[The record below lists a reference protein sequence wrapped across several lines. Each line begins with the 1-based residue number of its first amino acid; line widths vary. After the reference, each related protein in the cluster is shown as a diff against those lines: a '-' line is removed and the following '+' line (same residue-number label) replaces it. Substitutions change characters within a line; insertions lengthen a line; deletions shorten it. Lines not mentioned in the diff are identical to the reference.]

1 MCVMMNT
8 TTTSVGQL
16 SPQCCQSLNNF
27 NQYSKWQQK
36 NCSEWLNAHT
46 VRRQD
51 RTVCDK
57 CQQAD
62 RPKRKQKLPQLLIK
76 NADTLANL
84 LLFFSP
90 NRSHFAM
97 CQQRHLC
104 GCNTFFSLECLSHL
118 RRFSP
123 LLFPLPRRRRS
134 AYRAWSFVSTSVP
147 SRQPATCQLCL
158 HTQWQCLVGTYELDD
173 GEQSIK
179 YITHSQI
186 TSKASSS
193 SSFSITIFVFIIFHF
208 CTLSFFPLPCMAFFS
223 KITTI
228 K

>member
-158 HTQWQCLVGTYELDD
+158 HTVAVFGGHLRIRRWWAKHQVHYSLADHFE
-173 GEQSIK
+173 
-179 YITHSQI
+179 
-186 TSKASSS
+186 
-193 SSFSITIFVFIIFHF
+193 SFFIIIF
-208 CTLSFFPLPCMAFFS
+208 
-223 KITTI
+223 
-228 K
+228 